1 VIVALDH
8 VQIAAPCG
16 CEAEAR
22 AFYGELLGLYEV
34 PKPQKLAARG
44 GVWFRFGVQQLH
56 IGVEDEFRAAR
67 KAHPAFAVSNIN
79 ALAQRLEEAGVA
91 ITWDD
96 AIPDLRRF
104 YINDPWGNRLEL
116 LESAAP

>member
-1 VIVALDH
+1 
-8 VQIAAPCG
+8 
-16 CEAEAR
+16 
-22 AFYGELLGLYEV
+22 
-34 PKPQKLAARG
+34 
-44 GVWFRFGVQQLH
+44 
-56 IGVEDEFRAAR
+56 
-67 KAHPAFAVSNIN
+67 VSNIN